1 MKKLI
6 FILIFLLPILLLSC
20 SSNNEAELKLQLE
33 IAERQNQEL
42 KLEKELELVKEKN
55 LTLLYEKEAKAK
67 AKAEADALI
76 EAAVILLKE
85 EAEAKQ
91 EAEAKAA
98 VEKKAKEE
106 AEAKV
111 VVEKKAKEEAEAKAA
126 IEKKA
131 KEEAEAKA
139 AIEKKAKEEAE
150 AKVVVEKKA
159 KEEAE
164 AKVVVEKKAKE
175 AAEAKAAAEKKAKE
189 EAQKKFESAKSNP
202 VLSSWETITQNNQ
215 SKIASIYK
223 NTNVIGSGFIYK
235 LDNENNAAW
244 VLTNHHV
251 IDDITN
257 LKIGISNTI
266 YDGIV
271 VDSDSNLDIAIIR
284 ICCSASD
291 KTFQKLEISNEVAN
305 LGKEIGVYGFPTGS
319 EFLNLTTG
327 VISAKKYINGYL
339 HIQTDATINPGNSG
353 GPVLDK
359 TQKVI
364 GISVLKT
371 RSSERVTSVGLLIS
385 SDEVN
390 KYIDSL
396 SSSVFDKRINAPK
409 TVQKSNISPNSYI
422 NKNISGSINLI
433 NTTVSEII
441 TSSPNSTIEVS
452 FDGYPVLYSGE
463 NFKWTHVVHFKGK
476 FINNVWQRYVVQFSS
491 EGYVQWGHIIKGQTA
506 SPKETKYLG
515 KSSYNI
521 NGKNT
526 FKIMTYDDQG
536 FFLLNDQLV
545 FIMDLDIVDSSLE
558 GDSVWLETGC
568 TYKTSSDCQSNKE
581 QIKTSKYNFK
591 TTSNSLINNSTC
603 ISKQTLTSNLISECE
618 SNSDDYNQFWYM
630 TTTIE
635 LPYEWW
641 SKLSNS
647 FEWITGLWFI
657 RSKYPTQSNPD
668 IKINFYGV
676 MNSSSAVRQ
685 KQYYDGQYYNFGD
698 IQYNYFDLIPQKQK
712 YHALYIKG
720 SPYNKLL
727 VFLENKT
734 QLDSNNYFKVLSM
747 YIGSSYGTINS
758 WAPAVQLG
766 FDDEVDRISKS
777 FVTGFK
783 VYIDD

>member
-1 MKKLI
+1 M
-6 FILIFLLPILLLSC
+6 LLSC

-42 KLEKELELVKEKN
+42 KLEKELELVKEQN

-111 VVEKKAKEEAEAKAA
+111 VVEKKAKEE
-126 IEKKA
+126 
-131 KEEAEAKA
+131 
-139 AIEKKAKEEAE
+139 
-150 AKVVVEKKA
+150 
-159 KEEAE
+159 
-164 AKVVVEKKAKE
+164 
-175 AAEAKAAAEKKAKE
+175 AEAKAAAEKKAKE

-476 FINNVWQRYVVQFSS
+476 VVNNIWHRYIVQFNSG
-491 EGYVQWGHIIKGQTA
+491 GYMQWGHIIEGQTA
-506 SPKETKYLG
+506 SAKEAKYLG
-515 KSSYNI
+515 KSSYDI

-526 FKIMTYDDQG
+526 FKIMTYDNQG
-536 FFLLNDQLV
+536 FLLLNDQLV
-545 FIMDLDIVDSSLE
+545 FIMDLDIVAPDLE
-558 GDSVWLETGC
+558 GDLAYMIVNC
-568 TYKTSSDCQSNKE
+568 TNRTNNNCQVSKE
-581 QIKTSKYNFK
+581 QIKTSTYNFK
-591 TTSNSLINNSTC
+591 TNSNSSIPKNRCVPTQTIRSNFIIACDST
-603 ISKQTLTSNLISECE
+603 K
-618 SNSDDYNQFWYM
+618 DDPNKFWYM
-630 TTTIE
+630 TITLE
-635 LPYEWW
+635 APYEWW
-641 SKLSNS
+641 SKPKINNTYG
-647 FEWITGLWFI
+647 WHTALWFN
-657 RSKYPTQSNPD
+657 RSLNPTSSDPN
-668 IKINFYGV
+668 IVTNFYSV
-676 MNSSSAVRQ
+676 KSSSALLLRHF
-685 KQYYDGQYYNFGD
+685 YDGEFYNKSESIFD
-698 IQYNYFDLIPQKQK
+698 YFNPVLQKQK

-720 SPYNKLL
+720 TPYNKLL
-727 VFLENKT
+727 IFLDKQTKLTPDNYLQVFPVN
-734 QLDSNNYFKVLSM
+734 
-747 YIGSSYGTINS
+747 IGSTYGTIIR
-758 WAPAVQLG
+758 WAPTIQLG
-766 FDDEVDRISKS
+766 YGDTYDTTTKV
-777 FVTGFK
+777 FVTDFK
-783 VYIDD
+783 VYIDN